1 MERPP
6 DAPLLGSDMIHGA
19 KTKIWCCNTRTGSKN
34 STCFGNYGDSD
45 FSFDNFHPDLL
56 LDGDQELA
64 LRPVANS
71 RTVQQMVYFVSAV
84 LHEAKT
90 R

>member
-1 MERPP
+1 MV
-6 DAPLLGSDMIHGA
+6 
-19 KTKIWCCNTRTGSKN
+19 
-34 STCFGNYGDSD
+34 DSD
-45 FSFDNFHPDLL
+45 FSFDNLHPNLL

-64 LRPVANS
+64 LRTVASS

>member
-1 MERPP
+1 VQRPKYGV
-6 DAPLLGSDMIHGA
+6 ATLGQVL
-19 KTKIWCCNTRTGSKN
+19 KTQLVLAIMV
-34 STCFGNYGDSD
+34 DSD

-56 LDGDQELA
+56 LDRDQELA

>member
-1 MERPP
+1 MV
-6 DAPLLGSDMIHGA
+6 
-19 KTKIWCCNTRTGSKN
+19 
-34 STCFGNYGDSD
+34 DSD
-45 FSFDNFHPDLL
+45 FSFDNFHPDPL